1 MGALLGALVLASR
14 PAAAQQQLG
23 YKLLGSAGIDAGV
36 QPLPGLAV
44 VSQMLHYGA
53 SQLRDREGNV
63 VPIDGLGIDAT
74 GLALGASYT
83 SKTKGAPY
91 LSFAVGLPIA
101 RVHIN
106 SDEPAASLNAY
117 GFSDLFVQ
125 PVKVGWRQRRS
136 DLVAAY
142 VLYVPTG
149 HFEPRGGAGP
159 GRGYWT
165 HQLSLGGAL
174 FADSTRTH
182 RLSALASYERN
193 SRKRGI
199 DIRRGDMVQIQGGAG
214 ASVKR
219 IAVIGLAGYGLWQ
232 VTPDRGADIPP
243 RLRGERS
250 RVFALGPEIDVTIP
264 EWRTRVALRVERELG
279 VESRPK
285 GQVIALSVSYLAW
298 SPARR
303 RAE

>member
-165 HQLSLGGAL
+165 HQLSFGGAL

-264 EWRTRVALRVERELG
+264 QWRTRVTLRVERELG

-285 GQVIALSVSYLAW
+285 GQVIALSASYLAW
-298 SPARR
+298 SRSR
-303 RAE
+303 RAP